1 MILNWVFL
9 CFGLFVRQN
18 KTFKVELCS
27 FGINILYFDC
37 FTPNRKLVYSVKD
50 IKTFWG
56 WISFTKLL
64 SALLKFDQSEHWI
77 VSSQRRWQSQLDS
90 FCRVTQH
97 LFFLTVRPT
106 LVHEQNPVRSDEAA
120 RDRRTLNP
128 RHTNGTR
135 DRRRC
140 LNSLLVSVR
149 SEITER
155 SFYTFFIIV
164 FWNQTAAMFDFLNRP
179 RCFSAG
185 DRSAVWWLSQKG
197 KKDVFICFLVKCKA
211 VREIF

>member
-64 SALLKFDQSEHWI
+64 SAPLKFEQSEHWI

-97 LFFLTVRPT
+97 LFF
-106 LVHEQNPVRSDEAA
+106 
-120 RDRRTLNP
+120 RTLNP
-128 RHTNGTR
+128 RHTNWTR

-164 FWNQTAAMFDFLNRP
+164 FWNQTAAIFDFLNRP